1 MATVEEGNN
10 LTTETK
16 TEEIPDNS
24 TAEEAP
30 TSLETIPEG
39 TATRNGSQI
48 TSKDKAKS
56 NFIYYSYIECLTQYL
71 A

>member
-1 MATVEEGNN
+1 MTTKEEGIN

-24 TAEEAP
+24 TNEDAP

-39 TATRNGSQI
+39 TAIRNETPTMQ
-48 TSKDKAKS
+48 KDKAKS
-56 NFIYYSYIECLTQYL
+56 NFT
-71 A
+71 